1 MSGIGA
7 VVAGILRLIPST
19 KHDGDVL
26 VWVFKIVPS
35 YPLADSI
42 MYASTKTQLVQ
53 VRPDMAMSD
62 FALDAMGGDIL
73 FSCCHC
79 AFWIIV
85 LVLIEARAFRWV
97 DRLFFCLR
105 GKRIPPRID
114 LVMDED
120 VLEEEKR
127 VENLPINA
135 LKVRVNK
142 FRKGYERVFKPM
154 FLAVERTSFGLDYGE
169 CFALLGVNGAGKT
182 TTFKSLTGE
191 ITPTSG

>member
-1 MSGIGA
+1 
-7 VVAGILRLIPST
+7 
-19 KHDGDVL
+19 
-26 VWVFKIVPS
+26 
-35 YPLADSI
+35 
-42 MYASTKTQLVQ
+42 
-53 VRPDMAMSD
+53 MAMSD
-62 FALDAMGGDIL
+62 FNLNAIGGDIL
-73 FSCCHC
+73 LACVHG

-105 GKRIPPRID
+105 GKRIPPRSD

-127 VENLPINA
+127 VESLPVNA

-191 ITPTSG
+191 ITPTAGEIHINGLHIERDFAKVRKLIGYCP